1 MAARVRYRIGIDI
14 GGTFTDLAL
23 LGTDGRLIT
32 RKVSST
38 PDDYGRGIADGILEL
53 LGEMGL
59 KPGDIVDLVHASTI
73 ATNAILEQKGAA
85 TALVTT
91 KGFRDVLELR
101 RLRIPVLYDLQYDK
115 PPPLVPRHLRF
126 EVDERMGPGGQVRV
140 PLDMASVAA
149 VADQVATTGVQ
160 ALAVTLLHSYANADH
175 ERAVAAALRE
185 RLPGIFVTCSADI
198 LPEIREYERTST
210 TVINAYVGPV
220 VRSYLGAL
228 AGKLKGLGIVAP
240 LTVMQSNGG
249 VMTADA
255 AVRKPAYIVESGPAA
270 GVIACAHLARRL
282 GRANVISFDM
292 GGTTAKAAM
301 IEDGEAARTTE
312 YEVGAGINLS
322 SKLVKGGGYPIK
334 LPFIDVSEIGA
345 GGGSIVRIDESGA
358 LKVGPQSAGAV
369 PGPMCYGL
377 GGTRPTFTDAM
388 VVLGYLNPV
397 AIAGGR
403 VKLDAARARAA
414 IEAEVAK
421 PLGLDLAVAA
431 HGVYTLAA
439 ATMTRAVK
447 AVTTYRGRDPRD
459 FALVAFGGNGPIAA
473 VEIARALEI
482 KDVLIPPAPGVFSA
496 LGLLVSAT
504 EHSAVRTFVRNVDEL
519 TLADVEAAGR
529 ALEAEVIEAFASEG
543 HDTQRVTLLRSA
555 ELRYVGQAYE
565 LPVSLPSGA
574 IDLAAA
580 RTGFHAEHART
591 YGHSS
596 PGDPVDLIS
605 LKVMGRLAMGEGETS
620 FDRWTLAASAT
631 KIEPRKAYFGA
642 AAGWMMTP
650 VVTRADLSGTPREGP
665 VIVEEYDSTCVVPPG
680 SRVSLDALGNIAV
693 EVTP

>member
-1 MAARVRYRIGIDI
+1 MAARTLYRVGIDI

-23 LGTDGRLIT
+23 LGTDGRLVT

-38 PDDYGRGIADGILEL
+38 PDDYGRGIAAGIVEL
-53 LGEMGL
+53 LREVGL
-59 KPGDIVDLVHASTI
+59 EAGDIDDLVHASTI

-91 KGFRDVLELR
+91 RGFRDVLELR

-126 EVDERMGPGGQVRV
+126 EVDERMGPGGKVKQA
-140 PLDMASVAA
+140 LDLASLDA
-149 VADQVATTGVQ
+149 VAKDLSGSGVK
-160 ALAVTLLHSYANADH
+160 ALAVTLLHSYANPAH
-175 ERAVAAALRE
+175 ERAVAEALRKA
-185 RLPGIFVTCSADI
+185 LPGIFVTCSADI

-210 TVINAYVGPV
+210 TVINAYVGPIV
-220 VRSYLGAL
+220 ASYLGAL
-228 AGKLKGLGIVAP
+228 AGKMKGLGIKAP

-249 VMTADA
+249 VMTAEA
-255 AVRKPAYIVESGPAA
+255 AVKKPAYIVESGPAA

-345 GGGSIVRIDESGA
+345 GGGSIVDIDASGT

-369 PGPMCYGL
+369 PGPICYGL
-377 GGTRPTFTDAM
+377 GGDRPTFTDAM

-403 VKLDAARARAA
+403 VKLDADRAHRAIQA
-414 IEAEVAK
+414 DVAK
-421 PLGLDLAVAA
+421 PLGLALADAA

-504 EHSAVRTFVRNVDEL
+504 EHSAVRTFVREVDEL
-519 TLADVEAAGR
+519 KLADIEEAAR
-529 ALEAEVIEAFASEG
+529 ALEAEVMNAFAGEG
-543 HDTQRVTLLRSA
+543 HDGSRVTLLRSA

-565 LPVSLPSGA
+565 LPVALAPGR

-580 RTGFHAEHART
+580 RADFHDEHART

-605 LKVMGRLAMGEGETS
+605 LKVTGRLAADGESS
-620 FDRWTLAASAT
+620 FDRWKLDAAAAASSS
-631 KIEPRKAYFGA
+631 RRAYFGRA
-642 AAGWMMTP
+642 VGWHDTP
-650 VVTRADLSGTPREGP
+650 VVSRADLAGKARSGP
-665 VIVEEYDSTCVVPPG
+665 VIVEEYDATCVIPPG
-680 SRVSLDALGNIAV
+680 CRARLDALGNIAV
-693 EVTP
+693 EVTA

>member
-1 MAARVRYRIGIDI
+1 MAERISYRVGIDI

-23 LGTDGRLIT
+23 LGADGRLVT

-38 PDDYGRGIADGILEL
+38 PDDYGRGIAVGILEL
-53 LGEMGL
+53 LCELGL
-59 KPGDIVDLVHASTI
+59 EPGDIADLVHASTI

-85 TALVTT
+85 TALITT

-126 EVDERMGPGGQVRV
+126 EIDERMAAGGKVKHS
-140 PLDMASVAA
+140 LDRASVEAA
-149 VADQVATTGVQ
+149 AAEIARSGVK
-160 ALAVTLLHSYANADH
+160 ALAVTLLHSYANPDH
-175 ERAVAAALRE
+175 ERAVVEALRSK
-185 RLPGIFVTCSADI
+185 LPDDVFVTCSADI

-228 AGKLKGLGIVAP
+228 AGKLKGLGISAP

-249 VMTADA
+249 VMTAEA
-255 AVRKPAYIVESGPAA
+255 AVKKPAYIVESGPAA

-345 GGGSIVRIDESGA
+345 GGGSIVNIDDAGT

-377 GGTRPTFTDAM
+377 GGERPTFTDAM

-403 VKLDAARARAA
+403 VKLNAARAHAA

-421 PLGLDLAVAA
+421 PLGLKTAEAA

-504 EHSAVRTFVRNVDEL
+504 EHSAVRTFVREVDAL
-519 TLADVEAAGR
+519 NLADIETASYV
-529 ALEAEVIEAFASEG
+529 LEGEVTGAFAAEG
-543 HDTQRVTLLRSA
+543 HDATRVELLRTA

-565 LPVSLPSGA
+565 LPVILPPGP
-574 IDLAAA
+574 IDVDAMRSA
-580 RTGFHAEHART
+580 FHAEHART

-605 LKVMGRLAMGEGETS
+605 LKMIGRLAAADGE
-620 FDRWTLAASAT
+620 FDRWSLAAAPSAST
-631 KIEPRKAYFGA
+631 FRRAYFGSS
-642 AAGWMMTP
+642 GWHDTP
-650 VVTRADLSGTPREGP
+650 VVARADLAGRTRHGP
-665 VIVEEYDSTCVVPPG
+665 VIVEEYDSTCVIPPG
-680 SRVSLDALGNIAV
+680 CKVGLDALGNIAV

>member
-1 MAARVRYRIGIDI
+1 MTERIGYRVGIDI

-53 LGEMGL
+53 LGERGL
-59 KPGDIVDLVHASTI
+59 KPGDIVDLIHASTI

-91 KGFRDVLELR
+91 RGFRDVLELR

-126 EVDERMGPGGQVRV
+126 EVDERMGPGGQIREA
-140 PLDMASVAA
+140 LDPASVEA
-149 VADQVATTGVQ
+149 VAGQIATSGIE
-160 ALAVTLLHSYANADH
+160 ALAITLLHSYANPDH
-175 ERAVAAALRE
+175 ERAVAAALRQ
-185 RLPGIFVTCSADI
+185 RLPDVFVTCSADI

-210 TVINAYVGPV
+210 TVINAYVGPI

-228 AGKLKGLGIVAP
+228 AGKLRTLGIVAP

-249 VMTADA
+249 VMTAEA

-322 SKLVKGGGYPIK
+322 SKLIKGGGYPIK

-345 GGGSIVRIDESGA
+345 GGGSIVEVDGSGA
-358 LKVGPQSAGAV
+358 LRVGPQSAGAV

-388 VVLGYLNPV
+388 VVLGYLNPI

-403 VKLDAARARAA
+403 VRLDAARAHAA
-414 IEAEVAK
+414 IEAEVAR
-421 PLGLDLAVAA
+421 PLGLKTAEAA

-459 FALVAFGGNGPIAA
+459 FALVAFGGNGPVAA

-482 KDVLIPPAPGVFSA
+482 RDVLIPPAPGVFSA

-504 EHSAVRTFVRNVDEL
+504 EHSAVRTFVRDVDEL
-519 TLADVEAAGR
+519 TLADVETASR
-529 ALEAEVIEAFASEG
+529 KLEGEVMDAFISEG
-543 HDTQRVTLLRSA
+543 HDRQRVALLRSA

-565 LPVSLPSGA
+565 LPVVLPSGPM
-574 IDLAAA
+574 DLQAM
-580 RTGFHAEHART
+580 RTAFHAEHART

-605 LKVMGRLAMGEGETS
+605 LKVIGRLSAEPGETS
-620 FDRWTLAASAT
+620 FDRWTLTAPAAKVA
-631 KIEPRKAYFGA
+631 PRPAYFGRA
-642 AAGWMMTP
+642 TGWQETP
-650 VVTRADLSGTPREGP
+650 VVVRADLAGASREGP

-680 SRVSLDALGNIAV
+680 CRVGLDALGNIAV

>member
-1 MAARVRYRIGIDI
+1 MAQRVGYRIGIDI

-23 LGTDGRLIT
+23 LGTDGSLIT

-38 PDDYGRGIADGILEL
+38 PDDYGRGIADGIVEL
-53 LGEMGL
+53 LRELNL
-59 KPGDIVDLVHASTI
+59 KPSDIVDLVHASTI

-85 TALVTT
+85 TALITT

-115 PPPLVPRHLRF
+115 PAPLVPRHLRF
-126 EVDERMGPGGQVRV
+126 EIDERMAAGGKVKQ
-140 PLDMASVAA
+140 PLDLASVEAA
-149 VADQVATTGVQ
+149 ADEIAKSGVK
-160 ALAVTLLHSYANADH
+160 ALAITLLHSYANPEH
-175 ERAVAAALRE
+175 ERAVVEALKA
-185 RLPGIFVTCSADI
+185 RLPDDIFVTCSADI

-220 VRSYLGAL
+220 VKHYLGAL
-228 AGKLKGLGIVAP
+228 AGKLKGLDIKAP

-249 VMTADA
+249 VMTAEA
-255 AVRKPAYIVESGPAA
+255 AVKKPAYIVESGPAA

-345 GGGSIVRIDESGA
+345 GGGSIVNIDDAGT

-377 GGTRPTFTDAM
+377 GGERPTFTDAM

-403 VKLDAARARAA
+403 VKLDAARAHAA
-414 IEAEVAK
+414 IESEVAR
-421 PLGLDLAVAA
+421 PLGLKTAEAA

-504 EHSAVRTFVRNVDEL
+504 EHSAVRTFVREVDTL
-519 TLADVEAAGR
+519 KLADIEAASR
-529 ALEAEVIEAFASEG
+529 ALEGEVVQSFAAEG
-543 HDTQRVTLLRSA
+543 HDVKKVELLRTA

-565 LPVSLPSGA
+565 LPVMLAPGP
-574 IDLAAA
+574 IDLKAM
-580 RTGFHAEHART
+580 RSGFDAEHART
-591 YGHSS
+591 YGHST

-605 LKVMGRLAMGEGETS
+605 LKVMGRLAAGDGE
-620 FDRWTLAASAT
+620 FDRWSLASA
-631 KIEPRKAYFGA
+631 PASSSSRKAFFGV
-642 AAGWMMTP
+642 AGWHDTP
-650 VVTRADLSGTPREGP
+650 VVSRADLAGEKRHGP
-665 VIVEEYDSTCVVPPG
+665 VIVEEYDSTCVIPPG
-680 SRVSLDALGNIAV
+680 CKVGLDPLGNIAV